1 MFGNVLKKFKNTEED
16 ENLIPMRIEIGDRVT
31 TMDDITSGT
40 LKKTI
45 KALTKKQRLKLAP
58 YKDLVDSHG
67 RRIEIVFKFPNLL
80 AAAKM
85 EVAVQIPEE
94 LQPLVKGFEKAER
107 IA

>member
-1 MFGNVLKKFKNTEED
+1 MFGRVLKKFKQGD
-16 ENLIPMRIEIGDRVT
+16 QDDNLTPMRIEIGDRVMT
-31 TMDDITSGT
+31 LDDIKSGA

-58 YKDLVDSHG
+58 YKDLVDSKG
-67 RRIEIVFKFPNLL
+67 QRIEIVFRFPNLL

-85 EVAVQIPEE
+85 ECAIQIPEE
-94 LQPLVKGFEKAER
+94 IQPLIKGYENAER